1 MEAERRPD
9 VDIEDEIDLL
19 CRSFAPLK
27 ASRGYFTIKSVKG
40 RVRLIGNVRSPQARR
55 VLLDNV
61 PHIRG
66 VVACDGSELYDD
78 GMIRFALGQL
88 LPPCVVSSVP
98 YCAVSFAG
106 NFPGG
111 AVAHPLIRP

>member
-55 VLLDNV
+55 GLLDNV
-61 PHIRG
+61 PHIPAG
-66 VVACDGSELYDD
+66 GACDRSGFYDD
-78 GMIRFALGQL
+78 RMIRVGLGQML
-88 LPPCVVSSVP
+88 APWDVFRVT
-98 YCAVSFAG
+98 Y
-106 NFPGG
+106 
-111 AVAHPLIRP
+111 